1 MAPSITSG
9 VFENTSGV
17 SENSPGIIQIT
28 LRVIEN
34 TKTICKKT
42 GKDADFSFFCTIFA
56 GCNVLPRTIMSIR
69 KSIFTLAVM
78 IATALFVTTSCGNKS
93 QKQAQEETQAGQVNN
108 FRIKRGTNI
117 SHWLSQSEQR
127 GEARRLHIQED
138 DFARLKELGFDFV
151 RIPIDEVQFWDE
163 DGKQLPEAWGLL
175 NNALDWARKYD
186 LRAIVDLHIIRS
198 HYFNAVNEAGQA
210 ANTLFTS
217 EEAQEGLLNLWRQLS
232 DTLKNR
238 SNDWVAYEF
247 MNEPVADEHEQWNA
261 LVAKVH
267 KALRELEPQRTLVI
281 GSNRWQGHETM
292 KYLKVPEGDKNIV
305 LSFHYYNPMLLTHYG
320 AWWSPLCAAYK
331 GKIHYPGVLV
341 SKEDFDAAP
350 AEIKDQ
356 LKPFTEQVWDINK
369 IREQFK
375 DAIEAAKKYD
385 LQLFCGEWGVYEPV
399 DRELAYKWY
408 RDVLTVFD
416 EFNIAWT
423 TWCYDAD
430 FGFWDQ
436 QRHTFKDRPL
446 VELLM
451 SGKKL
456 GE

>member
-1 MAPSITSG
+1 M
-9 VFENTSGV
+9 
-17 SENSPGIIQIT
+17 
-28 LRVIEN
+28 
-34 TKTICKKT
+34 
-42 GKDADFSFFCTIFA
+42 
-56 GCNVLPRTIMSIR
+56 
-69 KSIFTLAVM
+69 LAVAM
-78 IATALFVTTSCGNKS
+78 IAAMFVTTSCGNKA
-93 QKQAQEETQAGQVNN
+93 QKQDETQAGQVNN

-127 GEARRLHIQED
+127 GEIRRLHIQED

-175 NNALDWARKYD
+175 NNALDWAKKHN
-186 LRAIVDLHIIRS
+186 LRAIVDLHIIRA
-198 HYFNAVNEAGQA
+198 HYFNAVNEDDKA

-217 EEAQEGLLNLWRQLS
+217 DEAQEGLINLWRQLS
-232 DTLKNR
+232 EFLKDR

-247 MNEPVADEHEQWNA
+247 MNEPVAPEHEQWNQ

-281 GSNRWQGHETM
+281 GSNMWQGHETI
-292 KYLKVPEGDKNIV
+292 KYLKVPEGDKNII

-331 GKIHYPGVLV
+331 GKVNYPGVLV

-350 AEIKDQ
+350 AAIKDQ
-356 LKPFTEQVWDINK
+356 LKPYTEEVWNIDK

-399 DRELAYKWY
+399 DRELAYNWY

-416 EFNIAWT
+416 EYNIAWT

-436 QRHTFKDRPL
+436 QRHSFKDRPL

-451 SGKKL
+451 SGKPLEK
-456 GE
+456 

>member
-1 MAPSITSG
+1 M
-9 VFENTSGV
+9 
-17 SENSPGIIQIT
+17 
-28 LRVIEN
+28 
-34 TKTICKKT
+34 
-42 GKDADFSFFCTIFA
+42 
-56 GCNVLPRTIMSIR
+56 R
-69 KSIFTLAVM
+69 KNLFTLAL
-78 IATALFVTTSCGNKS
+78 IAAAMFLTTSCQNKS
-93 QKQAQEETQAGQVNN
+93 QDQAQDQAGQVNN

-138 DFARLKELGFDFV
+138 DFARLEELGFDFV

-163 DGKQLPEAWGLL
+163 EGNKLPEAWDLL
-175 NNALDWARKYD
+175 NNALDWSKKHN

-198 HYFNAVNEAGQA
+198 HYFNAVNEDDKA

-217 EEAQEGLLNLWRQLS
+217 EESQEGLINLWRQLS
-232 DTLKNR
+232 DFLKDR

-247 MNEPVADEHEQWNA
+247 MNEPVAPEHEQWNQ
-261 LVAKVH
+261 LIAKVH

-281 GSNRWQGHETM
+281 GSNLWQGHQTI
-292 KYLKVPEGDKNIV
+292 KYLKVPEGDKNII

-331 GKIHYPGVLV
+331 GKVNYPGVLV

-350 AEIKDQ
+350 AAIKEE
-356 LKPFTEQVWDINK
+356 LKPYTEEVWNIDK

-399 DRELAYKWY
+399 DRELAYNWY
-408 RDVLTVFD
+408 RDMLTVFD
-416 EFNIAWT
+416 EFDIAWT

-436 QRHTFKDRPL
+436 QRNCYKDYPL

>member
-1 MAPSITSG
+1 M
-9 VFENTSGV
+9 
-17 SENSPGIIQIT
+17 
-28 LRVIEN
+28 
-34 TKTICKKT
+34 
-42 GKDADFSFFCTIFA
+42 
-56 GCNVLPRTIMSIR
+56 R
-69 KSIFTLAVM
+69 KSILALAV
-78 IATALFVTTSCGNKS
+78 IISALFVTTSCKNKG
-93 QKQAQEETQAGQVNN
+93 QDQDQTQAGQVNN
-108 FRIKRGTNI
+108 FRIKRGTNV

-163 DGKQLPEAWGLL
+163 EGNKLPEAWDLL
-175 NNALDWARKYD
+175 KNALDWSRKYD

-198 HYFNAVNEAGQA
+198 HYFNAVNEDDKA

-217 EEAQEGLLNLWRQLS
+217 DEAQEGLINLWRQLS
-232 DTLKNR
+232 EFLKDR

-247 MNEPVADEHEQWNA
+247 MNEPVAPEHEQWNQ

-281 GSNRWQGHETM
+281 GSNMWQGHETM
-292 KYLKVPEGDKNIV
+292 KYLKVPEGDKNII

-331 GKIHYPGVLV
+331 GKVNYPGVLV

-350 AEIKDQ
+350 AAIKDQ
-356 LKPFTEQVWDINK
+356 LKPYTEEVWNIDK
-369 IREQFK
+369 IREQLK

-399 DRELAYKWY
+399 DRELAYNWY

-416 EFNIAWT
+416 EYNIAWT

-436 QRHTFKDRPL
+436 QRHSFKDRPL

-451 SGKKL
+451 SGKAL

>member
-1 MAPSITSG
+1 
-9 VFENTSGV
+9 VFLS
-17 SENSPGIIQIT
+17 
-28 LRVIEN
+28 
-34 TKTICKKT
+34 
-42 GKDADFSFFCTIFA
+42 
-56 GCNVLPRTIMSIR
+56 
-69 KSIFTLAVM
+69 
-78 IATALFVTTSCGNKS
+78 ALFAFTSCQNKS
-93 QKQAQEETQAGQVNN
+93 QNEAQDQTGQVNN

-138 DFARLKELGFDFV
+138 DFARLEELGFDFV

-163 DGKQLPEAWGLL
+163 QGNKLPEAWDLL
-175 NNALDWARKYD
+175 NNALDWSKEHN
-186 LRAIVDLHIIRS
+186 LRAIVDLHIIRA
-198 HYFNAVNEAGQA
+198 HYFNAVNEDDKA

-217 EEAQEGLLNLWRQLS
+217 EESQEGLINLWRQLS
-232 DTLKNR
+232 EFLKDR

-247 MNEPVADEHEQWNA
+247 MNEPVAPEHEQWNQ

-267 KALRELEPQRTLVI
+267 KALRELEPQRTLVV
-281 GSNRWQGHETM
+281 GSNMWQGHETM
-292 KYLKVPEGDKNIV
+292 KYLKVPEGDKNII

-331 GKIHYPGVLV
+331 GKVNYPGVLV
-341 SKEDFDAAP
+341 SKEDYDAAP
-350 AEIKDQ
+350 AAIKDQ
-356 LKPFTEQVWDINK
+356 LKPFTEEVWNIDK

-399 DRELAYKWY
+399 DRELAYNWY

-436 QRHTFKDRPL
+436 QRHCYKDYPL